1 MWETVQNAD
10 GTTTSRLVLDH
21 PAPARRKPRPT
32 PTERLVERLR
42 ARGYAVPDDAIV
54 ERTYA
59 GHWQRS
65 QGSWSWRLTYDPWP
79 RDARGQRRAQ
89 PTPSPFEAVWRGMVD
104 LGSQYP
110 VSELLTCQAWDIDG
124 EDPHEQA
131 YSPDKSI
138 TPCHAC
144 QQRLAARRRK

>member
-1 MWETVQNAD
+1 MTGVQWETVQNAD

-21 PAPARRKPRPT
+21 PAPARSKPRPT
-32 PTERLVERLR
+32 PSERLMERLR
-42 ARGYAVPDDAIV
+42 ARGYAVPEDAIV

-65 QGSWSWRLTYDPWP
+65 QGSWSWRLTWP
-79 RDARGQRRAQ
+79 AHYRHVPDA
-89 PTPSPFEAVWRGMVD
+89 WRGVVS

-110 VSELLTCQAWDIDG
+110 VTDLVTCQNWDIDG
-124 EDPHEQA
+124 EDPREQA

-138 TPCHAC
+138 SPCHTC